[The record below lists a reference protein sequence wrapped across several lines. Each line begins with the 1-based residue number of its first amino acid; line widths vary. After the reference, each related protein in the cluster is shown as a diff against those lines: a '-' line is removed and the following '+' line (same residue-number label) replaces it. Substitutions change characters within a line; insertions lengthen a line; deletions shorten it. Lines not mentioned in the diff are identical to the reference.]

1 MYSYLLLM
9 SYSSQ
14 LLFLLYFLLF
24 ISPWIVSS
32 YQQCHDDLR
41 FDSVHLI
48 RRSSIHHIH
57 PCVHP
62 IHQSIHSSNR
72 SSVHHMQASNHP
84 ANRSSVHPANRDN
97 HIMFDQCE
105 HDLKKLVHLTNPM
118 KQPWF
123 VELSGVIE
131 KEMLT
136 ITVVMNVKMMKN
148 SKRINHFDYSA
159 FINGQWYSNQ
169 NRIHQAPEV
178 LLQTYSTR
186 LMKRDMRRMSII
198 FEIIRMVLNT
208 RIFLFVFGKK

>member
-1 MYSYLLLM
+1 MIV
-9 SYSSQ
+9 
-14 LLFLLYFLLF
+14 LLFLLF
-24 ISPWIVSS
+24 IFAEVLYSVKRIVSTS
-32 YQQCHDDLR
+32 EVVNATPSRYR
-41 FDSVHLI
+41 VI
-48 RRSSIHHIH
+48 
-57 PCVHP
+57 
-62 IHQSIHSSNR
+62 N
-72 SSVHHMQASNHP
+72 
-84 ANRSSVHPANRDN
+84 
-97 HIMFDQCE
+97 IMFDQCE
-105 HDLKKLVHLTNPM
+105 NNVSALVNLTNPM

-159 FINGQWYSNQ
+159 FINGQWYSNR
-169 NRIHQAPEV
+169 NHIHQAPEV

-208 RIFLFVFGKK
+208 RIFPFVFGKN